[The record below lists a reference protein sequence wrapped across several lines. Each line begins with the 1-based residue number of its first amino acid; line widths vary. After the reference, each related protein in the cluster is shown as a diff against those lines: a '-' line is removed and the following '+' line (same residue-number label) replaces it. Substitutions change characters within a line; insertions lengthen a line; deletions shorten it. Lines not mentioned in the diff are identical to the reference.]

1 MADDIAAYLSSKIS
15 EYRILSAPLE
25 RAAREMDYTH
35 QLLRSKVESEI
46 AEEVPAL
53 GAVAGILDISLLDML
68 MAPDHRRFVAEAMDR
83 AGLTSQDV
91 LQQLRTLGPP
101 PRTEEL
107 EALGLPS

>member
-1 MADDIAAYLSSKIS
+1 MADDIAAYLTSKIN

-46 AEEVPAL
+46 TDEVPAL
-53 GAVAGILDISLLDML
+53 GAVAGILDISVLDML
-68 MAPDHRRFVAEAMDR
+68 LAPDHRTFIAQAMDR
-83 AGLTSQDV
+83 AGLTPQEV

-101 PRTEEL
+101 PRSEEL